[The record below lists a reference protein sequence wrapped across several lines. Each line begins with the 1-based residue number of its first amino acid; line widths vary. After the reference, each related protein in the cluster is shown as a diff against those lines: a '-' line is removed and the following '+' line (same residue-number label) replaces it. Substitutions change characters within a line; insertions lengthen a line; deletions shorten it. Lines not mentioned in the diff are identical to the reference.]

1 MTREYT
7 HKGYRLVWSD
17 GGISYDD
24 MASEWVY
31 DRYGNPLMHATVRGT
46 PPTEE
51 QARERI
57 ELTLE
62 ILEKIVKKV
71 EYRLL
76 RGEE

>member
-1 MTREYT
+1 MTVEYT

-17 GGISYDD
+17 GGVHYDD

-31 DRYGNPLMHATVRGT
+31 DKCGNLLMHATVRGT

-51 QARERI
+51 QAKERI

-62 ILEKIVKKV
+62 ILEKIVCKV
-71 EYRLL
+71 EERLM